1 MKRMIMTAALWLGL
15 CVGSVSHAHFV
26 WVVQNG
32 EKVQLHFSESAESPE
47 PELLKNVA
55 AAKVWAVLTDNRGGS
70 KLTEVPLTLTEE
82 SLSGAI
88 DPNASAVLVSHEYG
102 VVSKGDATFL
112 LRYVAK
118 QHVSPL
124 PGKWSAVDDAEHLP
138 LEITPAWQGNKLA
151 LKVTFQGKPAAQMEV
166 KAAGCGIDETLTTD
180 EGGVVYCEPK
190 ADGVLSVRTKQ
201 VDPASGELNG
211 EKYDSIRTYSTLT
224 LPLTLPTIE
233 TVTHKLPPLPQG
245 ITSFG
250 AAIVGTEVYVYGGHF
265 GAAHHYSESGQ
276 SNELRRISL
285 TKPNVEWE
293 LLPGGPKLTGLAMV
307 EYAGKLYRI
316 GGFTAKN
323 TDDQDQS
330 LWSQDSFASFDPAT
344 GKWTDLTP
352 LPEGRSSH
360 DAAVLDG
367 KLYVVGGWNM
377 AGADN
382 TTWHKTAWVCDLTQG
397 ELKWTA
403 LPEPPFQRRAV
414 SLAACKGQLY
424 VIGGMQE
431 DGGPT
436 TQVAAYD
443 PSAQTWSTAPAL
455 HGNGMEGFGTSAFAL
470 GDRLV
475 VTTMSGSV
483 QTLSNDG
490 TQWMLAGQANE
501 PRFFHRQLTTSDG
514 QVLVVGGASM
524 STGKTNSV
532 ELLQFVAK

>member
-1 MKRMIMTAALWLGL
+1 MKRITIMATLWLIL
-15 CVGSVSHAHFV
+15 CASSVSHGHFV
-26 WVVQNG
+26 WVVQDG
-32 EKVQLHFSESAESPE
+32 EKVQLHFSESAESSE

-55 AAKVWAVLTDNRGGS
+55 TAKVRAVLTDNHGGS
-70 KLTEVPLTLTEE
+70 ILVEVPVTLKDE
-82 SLSGAI
+82 SLSGVI
-88 DPNASAVLVSHEYG
+88 DPKASAVLVSHEYG
-102 VVSKGDATFL
+102 VVSRGDATFL
-112 LRYVAK
+112 LKYVAK
-118 QHVSPL
+118 QHVSTL
-124 PGKWSAVDDAEHLP
+124 PGKWAAIDDAEHLP
-138 LEITPAWQGNKLA
+138 LEITPAWQLHKLA

-166 KAAGCGIDETLTTD
+166 KASGCGIDETLTTD
-180 EGGVVYCEPK
+180 EAGMVSCEPK

-201 VDPASGELNG
+201 IDPVSGELNG

-224 LPLTLPTIE
+224 LPLTLPVIE
-233 TVTHKLPPLPQG
+233 TVTHTLPSLPQG

-250 AAIVGTEVYVYGGHF
+250 AAIAGSDVYVYGGHF

-276 SNELRRISL
+276 SNEFRRISL
-285 TKPNVEWE
+285 TTPNAGWE

-307 EYAGKLYRI
+307 EYAGKLYRV

-330 LWSQDSFASFDPAT
+330 LWSQNSFARFDPAT

-360 DAAVLDG
+360 DAAVLEG

-377 AGADN
+377 AGADS
-382 TTWHKTAWVCDLTQG
+382 TTWHRTAWVCDLTQS

-414 SLAACKGQLY
+414 SLAACRNKLY
-424 VIGGMQE
+424 VMGGMQE

-436 TQVAAYD
+436 TRVAAFD
-443 PSAQTWSTAPAL
+443 PSAQSWSAAPAL
-455 HGNGMEGFGTSAFAL
+455 LGSGMEGFGTSAFAI

-490 TQWMLAGQANE
+490 TQWTLAGQANE
-501 PRFFHRQLTTSDG
+501 PRFFHRQLTTNDG
-514 QVLVVGGASM
+514 RVLVVGGASM

-532 ELLQFVAK
+532 ELMQFIGR